1 MTTKPF
7 LELAAVTRVLF
18 AVVVWSGHATHYL
31 PRKSRLR
38 DTIKRLLEKKRA
50 QLHLGTNPIINAV
63 LKNERLR
70 YKHMT

>member
-50 QLHLGTNPIINAV
+50 LHLGTNPIINAV
-63 LKNERLR
+63 LKNERLI

>member
-50 QLHLGTNPIINAV
+50 LHLGTNPIINAV
-63 LKNERLR
+63 LKNVRLR

>member
-38 DTIKRLLEKKRA
+38 DTIKRLLKKKRA
-50 QLHLGTNPIINAV
+50 LHLGTNPIINAV

>member
-7 LELAAVTRVLF
+7 LELAAATRVLF

-50 QLHLGTNPIINAV
+50 LHLGTNPIINAV

>member
-7 LELAAVTRVLF
+7 LELAAVSRVLF

-38 DTIKRLLEKKRA
+38 DTIKQLLEKKRA
-50 QLHLGTNPIINAV
+50 LHLGTNPIINAV

>member
-7 LELAAVTRVLF
+7 LELAAVSRVLF

-50 QLHLGTNPIINAV
+50 LHLGTNPIINAV

>member
-50 QLHLGTNPIINAV
+50 LHPGTNPIINAV

>member
-1 MTTKPF
+1 MTTKPS

-18 AVVVWSGHATHYL
+18 AVFVWSGHATHYL

-38 DTIKRLLEKKRA
+38 DTIKRLLKKKRA
-50 QLHLGTNPIINAV
+50 LHLGTNPIINAV

>member
-7 LELAAVTRVLF
+7 LELAAVSRVLF
-18 AVVVWSGHATHYL
+18 AVVVWSCHATHYL

-38 DTIKRLLEKKRA
+38 DTIKQLLEKKRA
-50 QLHLGTNPIINAV
+50 LHLGTNPIINAV